1 MARRRQPKESI
12 FQWGNQTWTVD
23 RIKKTHGKYID
34 RRDLNS
40 LEDFPTPQDVV
51 CKTPE
56 KTKASQNL
64 SASKKA
70 QKQDSNYGPARGAAT
85 NGPGSVSG
93 FIDEGPFRPSPNQ
106 SSTKDLNLFVKA
118 ALEAEKK
125 NDNGGEKEEAE
136 FGCKDASSF
145 SSRLLSPT
153 HVKTNEIGYRL
164 ASSYATKIRF
174 ADSYDILNWMTGK
187 HLGNIE
193 ERHLETME
201 NVFRIVSFLRH
212 RLRKEE
218 GDLPIYRLLER
229 LRNPVEHPAISQI
242 LAGLETVSEEMMI
255 EELLALGDEGSLSL
269 FLVALEDLAS
279 DSQTHE
285 FLQRVM
291 PRIIEKCDCF
301 QKTESN
307 LAIHSRCILAEILV
321 DSAQH
326 ERAKSVLRGTGQPL
340 KKKVDSKSLLEL
352 PTINLVRRVAITFL
366 RANDPEMCDRVI
378 KRVVAIFDTG
388 FAAEKKSF
396 HYLILIDFLIST
408 TLEIQKRN
416 EWERSRPWIERA
428 LSLSYSLFGRHH
440 SRTKRIEKTLE
451 THKVEQL
458 FSVTTMRAMLNY
470 LGTLSTSNT

>member
-125 NDNGGEKEEAE
+125 MIMEER
-136 FGCKDASSF
+136 KKKRNSDVKM
-145 SSRLLSPT
+145 RRLSPAVYY
-153 HVKTNEIGYRL
+153 HPPML